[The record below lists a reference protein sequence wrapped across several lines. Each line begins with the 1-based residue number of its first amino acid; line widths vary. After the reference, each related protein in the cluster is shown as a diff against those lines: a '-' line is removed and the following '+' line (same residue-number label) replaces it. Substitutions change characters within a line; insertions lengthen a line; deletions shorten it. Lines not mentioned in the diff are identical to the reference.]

1 MEEKRRKTGKKGSN
15 SVVRRNT
22 SLFSRDEENTG
33 ILNGKAVL
41 LPIGLTR
48 CEHRLKNL
56 LLATR

>member
-22 SLFSRDEENTG
+22 RLFSRDEENTG

-48 CEHRLKNL
+48 CEH
-56 LLATR
+56 